1 MTHPRPVSQPDTVGG
16 RSERTGHPRGFRDPT
31 RPEPQSGR
39 RSRSTPSFQQLLGL
53 STHCPPGRE
62 PVTAAP
68 PPTGL
73 PRMQEATLPLP
84 AAGGHCLPQPA
95 DHGTPH
101 CDGRGAP
108 GPGRQPLPSA
118 GSCVSLRTRD
128 PGRVS
133 PEMPT
138 AVSHGSP
145 AGSLRT
151 RGPARS
157 VAASVSASAVP
168 LHGQAGGRRPQSA
181 RGQRRGC
188 WPLWQSRNQGFGCGR
203 GRGRTRHAA
212 GVRTAG
218 LAVPHAG
225 TRWHAASRGP
235 TRPHA
240 VSRGRT
246 WSAVGARAVRTCV
259 QGAVAAACVLAP
271 GAQGSAD
278 LAPGGDAVPGWP
290 RPSPRCAH
298 HHPPP
303 RHEETA

>member
-1 MTHPRPVSQPDTVGG
+1 MTRPRPVSQPDTVGGGG

-101 CDGRGAP
+101 CHGHG
-108 GPGRQPLPSA
+108 GPRPWQAAL
-118 GSCVSLRTRD
+118 VLTR
-128 PGRVS
+128 S
-133 PEMPT
+133 
-138 AVSHGSP
+138 
-145 AGSLRT
+145 
-151 RGPARS
+151 
-157 VAASVSASAVP
+157 
-168 LHGQAGGRRPQSA
+168 
-181 RGQRRGC
+181 
-188 WPLWQSRNQGFGCGR
+188 
-203 GRGRTRHAA
+203 
-212 GVRTAG
+212 
-218 LAVPHAG
+218 
-225 TRWHAASRGP
+225 
-235 TRPHA
+235 HA
-240 VSRGRT
+240 VSRGLTRPHAASRCRT
-246 WSAVGARAVRTCV
+246 PSAVRAWAVGTCV
-259 QGAVAAACVLAP
+259 LGAVAATCVLEA

-290 RPSPRCAH
+290 RPPPRCAH
-298 HHPPP
+298 RAPPP
-303 RHEETA
+303 PHEETA